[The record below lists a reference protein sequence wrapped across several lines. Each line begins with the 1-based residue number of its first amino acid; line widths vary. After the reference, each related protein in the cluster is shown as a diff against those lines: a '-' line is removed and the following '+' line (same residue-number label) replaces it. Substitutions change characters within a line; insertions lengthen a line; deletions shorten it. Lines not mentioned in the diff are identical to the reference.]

1 MVRHGLTDLP
11 LTDTNKEKA
20 IQDVIVGELL
30 TTRTVALDSIY
41 NGMNALSL
49 GSFVRANKC
58 MGQIAFPTLNDVE
71 LDAGLM
77 KARFDEVPKD
87 DLDSQEK
94 SNAHSW
100 FFSFLEEIDQIIGMY
115 GKMVL
120 VK

>member
-1 MVRHGLTDLP
+1 MVRYGLTDLP

-41 NGMNALSL
+41 N
-49 GSFVRANKC
+49 
-58 MGQIAFPTLNDVE
+58 LNDVE

-77 KARFDEVPKD
+77 MARFDEVPKD

-115 GKMVL
+115 VFYIKKL
-120 VK
+120 YEKWSL